1 MTEINKKKFTTI
13 DEYHSAYPKE
23 IAEMLEKLRSAIKS
37 SVPEAGETI
46 SYNMPAFRFHG
57 ILVYYA
63 VHTRHIG
70 FYPGTKTVNDVFKE
84 ELKNYDASVGTIRF
98 PFGKPLPLS
107 LIKKIVTF
115 KASENL
121 AKATA
126 KRKKKK

>member
-13 DEYHSAYPKE
+13 DEYHSAYPEK
-23 IAEMLEKLRSAIKS
+23 IAETLEKLRRAIKS
-37 SVPEAGETI
+37 AVPEVRETI

-63 VHTRHIG
+63 VHTHHIG

-121 AKATA
+121 AKAKA

>member
-1 MTEINKKKFTTI
+1 MTEIDKKKFTTI

-23 IAEMLEKLRSAIKS
+23 IAETLEKLRSAIKS
-37 SVPEAGETI
+37 AVPEAGEII

-70 FYPGTKTVNDVFKE
+70 LYPGTKTVNDVFKE

-98 PFGKPLPLS
+98 PLGKPLPLS

-121 AKATA
+121 VKAEA